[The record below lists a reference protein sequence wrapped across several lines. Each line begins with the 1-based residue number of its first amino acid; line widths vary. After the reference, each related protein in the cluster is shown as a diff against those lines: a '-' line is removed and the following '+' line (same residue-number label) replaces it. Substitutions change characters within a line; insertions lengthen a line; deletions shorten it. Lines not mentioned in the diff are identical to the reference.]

1 MRINSLKCKT
11 ISLMN
16 GSGAGHSKKNMLLA
30 DIYMF
35 DTFEKKKNSSRN
47 VLLAI
52 DYLPFYI
59 MFFNISVLFW
69 CNTKQ

>member
-30 DIYMF
+30 DLYMF
-35 DTFEKKKNSSRN
+35 VKFQKKKKHGFY

>member
-1 MRINSLKCKT
+1 
-11 ISLMN
+11 MN
-16 GSGAGHSKKNMLLA
+16 GSGAGHSKKNIILA
-30 DIYMF
+30 YLYMF
-35 DTFEKKKNSSRN
+35 VKFQKKKNGNSSIK
-47 VLLAI
+47 VLSAI